1 MYQDV
6 EPLLLTPEQKQYQSK
21 DFNPDQGNFMYHSP
35 YNIQGEHRVE
45 TLNKHDID
53 IWMKNLNVLSIEYA
67 ASQFKEIYYN
77 QVLQAVG
84 NALSNISLMEMMT
97 G

>member
-1 MYQDV
+1 
-6 EPLLLTPEQKQYQSK
+6 
-21 DFNPDQGNFMYHSP
+21 
-35 YNIQGEHRVE
+35 
-45 TLNKHDID
+45 
-53 IWMKNLNVLSIEYA
+53 MKNLNVLAIEYA